1 MIYTT
6 DALGDIVSVQLIN
19 ERTSVPLMI
28 LAMAIF
34 GTIGVMTH
42 YIDMPAALIVLI
54 RGSVGTL
61 SLLALVLF
69 IRYRLDIESIS
80 ANLFVLVASG
90 ICLGLNW
97 VFLFEAY
104 KTTAIST
111 ATLCNYLTPAFVL
124 LVSPLFLG
132 ERFTVLK
139 AAVVG
144 VALLGLAMVSG
155 IMQNGISDPSE
166 FVGIGEGILAAVFY
180 TGMIILNKFL
190 RGIGSYERTI
200 VQLAVG
206 TVVVLIYCPFAFDF
220 GSLTFDTRSV
230 ILAVIMGVVQ
240 TGIAFTLYFGTLRYM
255 DASNAAIFGYV
266 EPVVSLFLSAVIIGE
281 ILGPIGWLGAA
292 MILGSTL
299 VYQIS
304 VKRSSPRPDIQP

>member
-1 MIYTT
+1 
-6 DALGDIVSVQLIN
+6 
-19 ERTSVPLMI
+19 MI

-42 YIDMPAALIVLI
+42 YIEMPASMIVLI
-54 RGSVGTL
+54 RGSAGTL
-61 SLLALVLF
+61 SLLVLVF
-69 IRYRLDIESIS
+69 VIRYRLDTESIS
-80 ANLFVLVASG
+80 ANLFVLIASG

-104 KTTAIST
+104 KTTEIST

-139 AAVVG
+139 AVVVAVAFVG
-144 VALLGLAMVSG
+144 LTLVSG
-155 IMQNGISDPSE
+155 IIQNGISDPSE
-166 FVGIGEGILAAVFY
+166 FLGIGEGILAAVFY

-206 TVVVLIYCPFAFDF
+206 TVVVLFYVPFTVDL
-220 GSLTFDTRSV
+220 GNISYDTTSI

-255 DASNAAIFGYV
+255 DAGTGAIFGYV
-266 EPVVSLFLSAVIIGE
+266 EPVVSLFLSAVILGE
-281 ILGPIGWLGAA
+281 ILGPIGWMGAA

-304 VKRSSPRPDIQP
+304 ARRSSAKASAE

>member
-1 MIYTT
+1 M
-6 DALGDIVSVQLIN
+6 QLIN

-42 YIDMPAALIVLI
+42 YIEMPASMIVLI

-61 SLLALVLF
+61 SLLVLVF
-69 IRYRLDIESIS
+69 VIRYRLDTESIS
-80 ANLFVLVASG
+80 ANLFILIASG

-104 KTTAIST
+104 KTTEIST

-139 AAVVG
+139 AAVVA
-144 VALLGLAMVSG
+144 VAFVGLTLVSG
-155 IMQNGISDPSE
+155 IIQNGLTDPSE
-166 FVGIGEGILAAVFY
+166 FLGIGEGILAAVFY

-206 TVVVLIYCPFAFDF
+206 TVVVLFYVPFTVDL
-220 GSLTFDTRSV
+220 GNLSYDTTSI

-255 DASNAAIFGYV
+255 DAGTAAIFGYV
-266 EPVVSLFLSAVIIGE
+266 EPVVSLFLSAVILGE
-281 ILGPIGWLGAA
+281 ILGVVGWIGAA

-304 VKRSSPRPDIQP
+304 ARRSSGKASAE

>member
-1 MIYTT
+1 
-6 DALGDIVSVQLIN
+6 
-19 ERTSVPLMI
+19 MI

-42 YIDMPAALIVLI
+42 YIDMPASMIVLI

-61 SLLALVLF
+61 SLLVLVF
-69 IRYRLDIESIS
+69 VIRYRLDTESIS
-80 ANLFVLVASG
+80 ANLFVLIASG

-104 KTTAIST
+104 KTTEIST

-139 AAVVG
+139 AVVVAVAFVG
-144 VALLGLAMVSG
+144 LTLVSG
-155 IMQNGISDPSE
+155 IIQNGISDPSE
-166 FVGIGEGILAAVFY
+166 FLGIGEGILAAVFY

-200 VQLAVG
+200 VQLAVA
-206 TVVVLIYCPFAFDF
+206 TVVVLIYVPFTVDL
-220 GSLTFDTRSV
+220 GNISYDTTSI

-255 DASNAAIFGYV
+255 DAGTGAIFGYV
-266 EPVVSLFLSAVIIGE
+266 EPVVSLFLSAVILGE

-304 VKRSSPRPDIQP
+304 ARRSSAKASAE

>member
-1 MIYTT
+1 
-6 DALGDIVSVQLIN
+6 
-19 ERTSVPLMI
+19 MI

-42 YIDMPAALIVLI
+42 FIEMPAALIVLI
-54 RGSVGTL
+54 RGSVGTV
-61 SLLALVLF
+61 SILLLVFLM
-69 IRYRLDIESIS
+69 RYRLDLESIS
-80 ANLFVLVASG
+80 ANLFVLIASG

-104 KTTAIST
+104 KTITIST

-124 LVSPLFLG
+124 LVSPIFLG
-132 ERFTVLK
+132 ERFTAVK
-139 AAVVG
+139 AAVVA
-144 VALLGLAMVSG
+144 VALIGLAMVSG
-155 IMQNGISDPSE
+155 VIQNGISDPSE
-166 FVGIGEGILAAVFY
+166 FIGITEGVLAAVFY

-206 TVVVLIYCPFAFDF
+206 TVVVLLYCPFTVDM
-220 GSLTFDTRSV
+220 GDMTFDTLS
-230 ILAVIMGVVQ
+230 ISLAVIMGVVQ

-255 DASNAAIFGYV
+255 DAGDAAIMGYV
-266 EPVVSLFLSAVIIGE
+266 EPVLSLFLSAVILGE
-281 ILGPIGWLGAA
+281 ILGVIGWIGAA

-304 VKRSSPRPDIQP
+304 SRRSRDRV

>member
-1 MIYTT
+1 M
-6 DALGDIVSVQLIN
+6 N

-42 YIDMPAALIVLI
+42 YIEMPAAMIVLI
-54 RGSVGTL
+54 RGTVGTL
-61 SLLALVLF
+61 SLLLIVLF
-69 IRYRLDIESIS
+69 TRYRLDKESIS
-80 ANLFVLVASG
+80 ANIFVLIASG
-90 ICLGLNW
+90 ISLGLNW

-104 KTTAIST
+104 KTTEIST

-132 ERFTVLK
+132 ERFTALK
-139 AAVVG
+139 AAVVA
-144 VALLGLAMVSG
+144 VALFGLAMVSG
-155 IMQNGISDPSE
+155 IMENGISDPSE
-166 FVGIGEGILAAVFY
+166 FIGIGEGVLAAVFY
-180 TGMIILNKFL
+180 TAMIILNKFL

-200 VQLAVG
+200 VQLGVAA
-206 TVVVLIYCPFAFDF
+206 VVVLIYSLFTVDF
-220 GSLTFDTRSV
+220 GSISYDTTSV
-230 ILAVIMGVVQ
+230 VLAVIMGVVQ

-255 DASNAAIFGYV
+255 DAGNAAIFGYV
-266 EPVVSLFLSAVIIGE
+266 EPVVSLFLSAGILGE
-281 ILGPIGWLGAA
+281 ILGPVGWVGAA

-304 VKRSSPRPDIQP
+304 MKRSSARAETQ

>member
-1 MIYTT
+1 M
-6 DALGDIVSVQLIN
+6 QLIN
-19 ERTSVPLMI
+19 ERTSVPLMV

-42 YIDMPAALIVLI
+42 YIEMPASLIVLI
-54 RGSVGTL
+54 RGSVGTAF
-61 SLLALVLF
+61 LLLLVFL
-69 IRYRLDIESIS
+69 IRYRLDLESIT

-139 AAVVG
+139 AAVVAI
-144 VALLGLAMVSG
+144 ALLGLAMVSG
-155 IMQNGISDPSE
+155 ISQNGISDPSE
-166 FVGIGEGILAAVFY
+166 FIGIGEGILAAVFY

-190 RGIGSYERTI
+190 RGINSYERTI
-200 VQLAVG
+200 VQLGVG
-206 TVVVLIYCPFAFDF
+206 TIVVLFYCPFTVDFGNMAFDTL
-220 GSLTFDTRSV
+220 SIV
-230 ILAVIMGVVQ
+230 LAVIMGVVQ

-255 DASNAAIFGYV
+255 DAGNAAIFGYV
-266 EPVVSLFLSAVIIGE
+266 EPVVSLFLSAVILGE
-281 ILGPIGWLGAA
+281 ILGAIGWIGAA

-304 VKRSSPRPDIQP
+304 MKRSDSDEKVTQ

>member
-1 MIYTT
+1 
-6 DALGDIVSVQLIN
+6 
-19 ERTSVPLMI
+19 MI

-42 YIDMPAALIVLI
+42 YIDMPASMIVLF
-54 RGSVGTL
+54 RGFVGTL
-61 SLLALVLF
+61 SLLVLVF
-69 IRYRLDIESIS
+69 IIRYRLDTESIS
-80 ANLFVLVASG
+80 ANLFVLIVSG

-104 KTTAIST
+104 KTTEIST

-139 AAVVG
+139 AVVVAVAFVG
-144 VALLGLAMVSG
+144 LTLVSG
-155 IMQNGISDPSE
+155 IIQNGISDPSE
-166 FVGIGEGILAAVFY
+166 FLGIGEGVMAAVFY
-180 TGMIILNKFL
+180 TAMIILNKFL

-200 VQLAVG
+200 VQLAVA
-206 TVVVLIYCPFAFDF
+206 TVVVLIYVPFTVDL
-220 GSLTFDTRSV
+220 GNISYDTTSI

-255 DASNAAIFGYV
+255 DAGTGAIFGYV
-266 EPVVSLFLSAVIIGE
+266 EPVVSLFLSAVILGE
-281 ILGPIGWLGAA
+281 ILGPIGWMGAA

-304 VKRSSPRPDIQP
+304 ARRSSAKASAE

>member
-1 MIYTT
+1 M
-6 DALGDIVSVQLIN
+6 AVVNLQLIN

-42 YIDMPAALIVLI
+42 YIEMPASVIVLI
-54 RGSVGTL
+54 RGSVGTI
-61 SLLALVLF
+61 SLLLLVF
-69 IRYRLDIESIS
+69 IIRYRLDLDSIS
-80 ANLFVLVASG
+80 SNLFVLIASG

-104 KTTAIST
+104 KTTEIST

-132 ERFTVLK
+132 ERFTTVK
-139 AAVVG
+139 AIVVA
-144 VALLGLAMVSG
+144 VALMGLAMVSG
-155 IMQNGISDPSE
+155 ILQNGISDPRE
-166 FVGIGEGILAAVFY
+166 FIGIAEGVLAAVFY

-206 TVVVLIYCPFAFDF
+206 TVVVLLYCPFTVDL
-220 GSLTFDTRSV
+220 GNLSYDTTSI
-230 ILAVIMGVVQ
+230 ILAVVMGVVQ

-255 DASNAAIFGYV
+255 DAGNAAILGYV
-266 EPVVSLFLSAVIIGE
+266 EPVVSLFLSAVILGE
-281 ILGPIGWLGAA
+281 VLGVIGWIGAA

-299 VYQIS
+299 VYQINS
-304 VKRSSPRPDIQP
+304 RRSLAKCENT

>member
-1 MIYTT
+1 M
-6 DALGDIVSVQLIN
+6 QLIN

-42 YIDMPAALIVLI
+42 YIEMPASMIVLI

-61 SLLALVLF
+61 SLLVLVF
-69 IRYRLDIESIS
+69 VIRYRLDTESIS
-80 ANLFVLVASG
+80 ANLFVLIASG

-104 KTTAIST
+104 KTTEIST

-139 AAVVG
+139 AVVVAVAFVG
-144 VALLGLAMVSG
+144 LTLVSG
-155 IMQNGISDPSE
+155 IIQNGISDPSE
-166 FVGIGEGILAAVFY
+166 FLGIGEGILAAVFY

-206 TVVVLIYCPFAFDF
+206 TVVVLFYVPFTVDL
-220 GSLTFDTRSV
+220 GNLSYDTTSI

-255 DASNAAIFGYV
+255 DAGTAAIFGYV
-266 EPVVSLFLSAVIIGE
+266 EPVVSLFLSAVILGE
-281 ILGPIGWLGAA
+281 ILGAVGWIGAA

-304 VKRSSPRPDIQP
+304 ARRSSGKASAE

>member
-1 MIYTT
+1 
-6 DALGDIVSVQLIN
+6 VSVQLIN
-19 ERTSVPLMI
+19 EKTSVPLMI

-42 YIDMPAALIVLI
+42 YIDMPPTVIVLI

-61 SLLALVLF
+61 SLLILVAI

-80 ANLFVLVASG
+80 ANLFVLIASG
-90 ICLGLNW
+90 VCLGLNW

-104 KTTAIST
+104 KTIEIST

-124 LVSPLFLG
+124 LVSPIFLG
-132 ERFTVLK
+132 EKFTVLK
-139 AAVVG
+139 AAVVA

-155 IMQNGISDPSE
+155 VFETGIGDISE
-166 FVGIGEGILAAVFY
+166 FSGIGVGVLAAVFY

-206 TVVVLIYCPFAFDF
+206 TIVVLIYCPFTVDMTNM
-220 GSLTFDTRSV
+220 SYDTKSI

-255 DASNAAIFGYV
+255 DAGNAAILGYV
-266 EPVVSLFLSAVIIGE
+266 EPLLSITLSVV
-281 ILGPIGWLGAA
+281 ILGEVLGVIGWIGAA

-299 VYQIS
+299 VYQMA
-304 VKRSSPRPDIQP
+304 VRRRQPASEKS

>member
-1 MIYTT
+1 M
-6 DALGDIVSVQLIN
+6 SVQLIN

-69 IRYRLDIESIS
+69 IRYRLDVESIS

-139 AAVVG
+139 AVVVG

-155 IMQNGISDPSE
+155 IMQNGIADPSE

-304 VKRSSPRPDIQP
+304 VKRSSPRPDI

>member
-1 MIYTT
+1 
-6 DALGDIVSVQLIN
+6 
-19 ERTSVPLMI
+19 MI

-42 YIDMPAALIVLI
+42 YIEMPASMIVLI

-61 SLLALVLF
+61 SLLVLVF
-69 IRYRLDIESIS
+69 VIRYRLDTESIS
-80 ANLFVLVASG
+80 ANLFVLIASG

-104 KTTAIST
+104 KTTEIST

-139 AAVVG
+139 AVVVAVAFVG
-144 VALLGLAMVSG
+144 LTLVSG
-155 IMQNGISDPSE
+155 ILQNGISDPSE
-166 FVGIGEGILAAVFY
+166 FLGIGEGILAAVFY

-206 TVVVLIYCPFAFDF
+206 TVVVLFYVPFTVDL
-220 GSLTFDTRSV
+220 GNISYDMTSI

-255 DASNAAIFGYV
+255 DAGTAAIFGYV
-266 EPVVSLFLSAVIIGE
+266 EPVVSLFLSAVILGE
-281 ILGPIGWLGAA
+281 ILGPIGWIGAV

-299 VYQIS
+299 VYQIGARRSS
-304 VKRSSPRPDIQP
+304 VKASAE

>member
-1 MIYTT
+1 M
-6 DALGDIVSVQLIN
+6 QLIN
-19 ERTSVPLMI
+19 ERTSVPLMV

-42 YIDMPAALIVLI
+42 YIEMPASLIVLI
-54 RGSVGTL
+54 RGSVGTAF
-61 SLLALVLF
+61 LLLLVFL
-69 IRYRLDIESIS
+69 IRYRLDLESIT

-139 AAVVG
+139 VAVVAI
-144 VALLGLAMVSG
+144 ALLGLAMVSG
-155 IMQNGISDPSE
+155 ISQNGISDPSE
-166 FVGIGEGILAAVFY
+166 FIGIGEGILAAVFY

-190 RGIGSYERTI
+190 RGINSYERTI
-200 VQLAVG
+200 VQLGVG
-206 TVVVLIYCPFAFDF
+206 TIVVLFYCPFTVDFGNMAFDTL
-220 GSLTFDTRSV
+220 SIV
-230 ILAVIMGVVQ
+230 LAVIMGVVQ

-255 DASNAAIFGYV
+255 DAGNAAIFGYV
-266 EPVVSLFLSAVIIGE
+266 EPVVSLFLSAVILGE
-281 ILGPIGWLGAA
+281 ILGAIGWIGAA

-304 VKRSSPRPDIQP
+304 MKRSDSDEKVTQ

>member
-1 MIYTT
+1 M
-6 DALGDIVSVQLIN
+6 QLIN
-19 ERTSVPLMI
+19 EKTSVPLMI

-42 YIDMPAALIVLI
+42 YIEMPASMIVLI

-61 SLLALVLF
+61 SLLVLVF
-69 IRYRLDIESIS
+69 VIRYRLDTESIS
-80 ANLFVLVASG
+80 ANLFVLIASG

-104 KTTAIST
+104 KTTEIST

-139 AAVVG
+139 AVVVAVAFVG
-144 VALLGLAMVSG
+144 LTLVSG
-155 IMQNGISDPSE
+155 IIQNGISDPSE
-166 FVGIGEGILAAVFY
+166 FLGIGEGILAAVFY

-206 TVVVLIYCPFAFDF
+206 TVVVLFYVPFTVDL
-220 GSLTFDTRSV
+220 GNISYDTTSI
-230 ILAVIMGVVQ
+230 ILAVITIV
-240 TGIAFTLYFGTLRYM
+240 TLKIR
-255 DASNAAIFGYV
+255 
-266 EPVVSLFLSAVIIGE
+266 
-281 ILGPIGWLGAA
+281 
-292 MILGSTL
+292 
-299 VYQIS
+299 
-304 VKRSSPRPDIQP
+304 

>member
-1 MIYTT
+1 M
-6 DALGDIVSVQLIN
+6 VSVQLIN

-42 YIDMPAALIVLI
+42 YIDMPASLIVLI

-61 SLLALVLF
+61 SLLLVVIL
-69 IRYRLDIESIS
+69 IRYRLDTESIT

-104 KTTAIST
+104 KTTTIST

-124 LVSPLFLG
+124 LVSPIFLG
-132 ERFTVLK
+132 ERFTAIK
-139 AAVVG
+139 GIVVAI
-144 VALLGLAMVSG
+144 ALLGLVMVSG
-155 IMQNGISDPSE
+155 IMENGISDPSE
-166 FVGIGEGILAAVFY
+166 FLGIGEGILAAVFY

-206 TVVVLIYCPFAFDF
+206 TAVVSFYCPFAFDF
-220 GSLTFDTRSV
+220 GDLHFDTLSIV
-230 ILAVIMGVVQ
+230 LAVIMGVVQ
-240 TGIAFTLYFGTLRYM
+240 TGVAFTLYFGTLRYM
-255 DASNAAIFGYV
+255 DAGNAAIMGYV
-266 EPVVSLFLSAVIIGE
+266 EPVVSLFLSAVTLGELLGVVGWIG
-281 ILGPIGWLGAA
+281 AV

-299 VYQIS
+299 VYQMA
-304 VKRSSPRPDIQP
+304 VGRSRPESEKS

>member
-1 MIYTT
+1 
-6 DALGDIVSVQLIN
+6 
-19 ERTSVPLMI
+19 MI

-42 YIDMPAALIVLI
+42 YIEMPASMIVLI

-61 SLLALVLF
+61 SLLVLVF
-69 IRYRLDIESIS
+69 VIRYRLDTESIS
-80 ANLFVLVASG
+80 ANLFVLIASG

-104 KTTAIST
+104 KTTEIST

-139 AAVVG
+139 AVVVAVAFVG
-144 VALLGLAMVSG
+144 LTLVSG
-155 IMQNGISDPSE
+155 IIQNGISDPSE
-166 FVGIGEGILAAVFY
+166 FLGIGEGILAAVFY

-200 VQLAVG
+200 VQLAVA
-206 TVVVLIYCPFAFDF
+206 TVVVLIYVPFTVDL
-220 GSLTFDTRSV
+220 GNISYDTTSI

-255 DASNAAIFGYV
+255 DAGTGAIFGYV
-266 EPVVSLFLSAVIIGE
+266 EPVVSLFLSAVILGE

-304 VKRSSPRPDIQP
+304 ARRSSAKASAE

>member
-1 MIYTT
+1 M
-6 DALGDIVSVQLIN
+6 QLIN

-42 YIDMPAALIVLI
+42 YIDMPASLIVLI

-61 SLLALVLF
+61 SLLLLVMI
-69 IRYRLDIESIS
+69 IRYRLDIESIY
-80 ANLFVLVASG
+80 ANLFVLIASG

-104 KTTAIST
+104 KTTTIST

-124 LVSPLFLG
+124 LVSPIFLG

-139 AAVVG
+139 AAVVA
-144 VALLGLAMVSG
+144 VALFGLAMVSG
-155 IMQNGISDPSE
+155 ILQNGISDPSE
-166 FVGIGEGILAAVFY
+166 FLGIGEGILAAVFY

-206 TVVVLIYCPFAFDF
+206 TVVVIFYIPFSVDF
-220 GSLTFDTRSV
+220 GSLTFDTTSI

-255 DASNAAIFGYV
+255 DAGNAAILGYV
-266 EPVVSLFLSAVIIGE
+266 EPVVSLFLSAVILGE
-281 ILGPIGWLGAA
+281 ILGVIGWIGAA
-292 MILGSTL
+292 LILGSTL
-299 VYQIS
+299 VYQLNARRQARTQS
-304 VKRSSPRPDIQP
+304 GLE

>member
-1 MIYTT
+1 M
-6 DALGDIVSVQLIN
+6 SVQLIN
-19 ERTSVPLMI
+19 ERTAVPLMI

-42 YIDMPAALIVLI
+42 YIDMPPSLIVLI
-54 RGSVGTL
+54 RGSVGTA
-61 SLLALVLF
+61 SLLLLVFF

-80 ANLFVLVASG
+80 ANLFVLIASG

-104 KTTAIST
+104 KTTTIST

-124 LVSPLFLG
+124 LVSPIFLG

-139 AAVVG
+139 AVVVA
-144 VALLGLAMVSG
+144 VALFGLALVSG
-155 IMQNGISDPSE
+155 VIQNGMSE
-166 FVGIGEGILAAVFY
+166 VNLPGIMEGVLAAVFY

-190 RGIGSYERTI
+190 RGINSYERTI

-206 TVVVLIYCPFAFDF
+206 TVIVLIYCPFSVDF
-220 GSLTFDTRSV
+220 GGLHFDTLSIV
-230 ILAVIMGVVQ
+230 LAVVMGVVQ

-255 DASNAAIFGYV
+255 DAGNAAILGYV
-266 EPVVSLFLSAVIIGE
+266 EPVVSLFLSAVTIGE
-281 ILGPIGWLGAA
+281 VLGVIGWIGAA

-299 VYQIS
+299 VYQITS
-304 VKRSSPRPDIQP
+304 RRSSENV

>member
-1 MIYTT
+1 M
-6 DALGDIVSVQLIN
+6 SVQLIN

-69 IRYRLDIESIS
+69 IRYRLDVESIS

-90 ICLGLNW
+90 TCLGLNW

-144 VALLGLAMVSG
+144 VAIVIAYTFVVSMLLYWVTNRMIPMRVSPKSESLGL
-155 IMQNGISDPSE
+155 
-166 FVGIGEGILAAVFY
+166 
-180 TGMIILNKFL
+180 
-190 RGIGSYERTI
+190 
-200 VQLAVG
+200 
-206 TVVVLIYCPFAFDF
+206 
-220 GSLTFDTRSV
+220 
-230 ILAVIMGVVQ
+230 
-240 TGIAFTLYFGTLRYM
+240 
-255 DASNAAIFGYV
+255 DASQHDEVYGL
-266 EPVVSLFLSAVIIGE
+266 VSA
-281 ILGPIGWLGAA
+281 
-292 MILGSTL
+292 
-299 VYQIS
+299 
-304 VKRSSPRPDIQP
+304 